1 MKARSSVAGDE
12 ERGLERS
19 LHVPVH
25 LLNVSSLALR
35 MMLALVGIASTSAC
49 ESIDV
54 VKPQPFVTAGIK
66 GSNSLL
72 LMGEK
77 RVFRFEANTGA
88 AFQTVAWTS
97 SSNLALVSPLEA
109 CGAACVEVSG
119 LRPGP
124 ASLVALGRLVG
135 SSTELG
141 DAIAL
146 TVQ

>member
-1 MKARSSVAGDE
+1 MT
-12 ERGLERS
+12 
-19 LHVPVH
+19 
-25 LLNVSSLALR
+25 LAL
-35 MMLALVGIASTSAC
+35 AGIASIGAC
-49 ESIDV
+49 ESIDI

-66 GSNSLL
+66 GSNSPLL
-72 LMGEK
+72 VGEK
-77 RVFRFEANTGA
+77 RAFRFETNTGV

-97 SSNLALVSPLEA
+97 SSNLALISPLEA
-109 CGAACVEVSG
+109 CGPACVEVSG

-141 DAIAL
+141 DAIAI